1 MIRQIISPKVL
12 YILSVNIDMKSL
24 AISAGKRVFVC
35 QFPGCVLMHKI
46 QYNPLCQ
53 NSLEC
58 SIDNQVYWV
67 RRILLVKQTTR

>member
-12 YILSVNIDMKSL
+12 YSLSVNIDMKSL
-24 AISAGKRVFVC
+24 AISVGKRVFVC

-46 QYNPLCQ
+46 QYNPLCR
-53 NSLEC
+53 NSLES

-67 RRILLVKQTTR
+67 RRILVIRKSAI